1 MPNVVPISVDYVGGL
16 RSEGFEEQIVDVRY
30 LAMPVADIN
39 PGISLFVTATAGA
52 FNLMFART
60 MATDVYD
67 KSFLAQLDQL
77 GIGYEVVGEMT
88 YATPRSGLLQA
99 LGLA

>member
-1 MPNVVPISVDYVGGL
+1 
-16 RSEGFEEQIVDVRY
+16 
-30 LAMPVADIN
+30 
-39 PGISLFVTATAGA
+39 
-52 FNLMFART
+52 

-67 KSFLAQLDQL
+67 KAFLTQLDKL
-77 GIGYEVVGEMT
+77 GIDYDVVGEMT

>member
-1 MPNVVPISVDYVGGL
+1 MRTRGSATRSTFPKASTGCL
-16 RSEGFEEQIVDVRY
+16 RAI
-30 LAMPVADIN
+30 
-39 PGISLFVTATAGA
+39 TATAGA

-67 KSFLAQLDQL
+67 KAFLTQLDEL
-77 GIGYEVVGEMT
+77 GIDYDVVGEMT